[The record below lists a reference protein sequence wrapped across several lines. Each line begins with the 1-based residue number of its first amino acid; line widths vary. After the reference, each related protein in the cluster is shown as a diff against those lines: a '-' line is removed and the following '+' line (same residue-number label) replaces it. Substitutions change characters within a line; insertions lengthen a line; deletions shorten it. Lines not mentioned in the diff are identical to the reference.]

1 MWATEDKQ
9 DSDWEDDDSMD
20 SAKEVVDVDKVGQNK
35 ARKLRTLWPCP
46 CCRCFLPGLIY
57 FAVLAGSAAVGI
69 TRGFKT
75 ATPSVLSG
83 RVK

>member
-46 CCRCFLPGLIY
+46 CCRYFLPGLVY
-57 FAVLAGSAAVGI
+57 FGC
-69 TRGFKT
+69 
-75 ATPSVLSG
+75 SG
-83 RVK
+83 WLGCCGNRAWFRNGNTICLIR